1 MSSSKSDDT
10 YDIPVS
16 VLKLSKHVIAPIL
29 SKLFNQCIE
38 LGIYPST
45 LKIAKVI
52 PLFKDGDKTCAS
64 NYRPISILPHFSKI
78 FEKLLQL
85 DLIKFLKKCNVISSC
100 QYGFQENKSTT
111 DALVELCN
119 HLNNQQALNKITCG
133 VFIDLKKAFDT
144 VNHDILRNKLLH
156 YGIRGIPF
164 KLFSD
169 YLSNRHQFT
178 RINTA
183 KSNSM
188 LLTTGVPQGSVL
200 GPILFLLYINDLP
213 KASTKAKNPF
223 IC

>member
-16 VLKLSKHVIAPIL
+16 VLKLSKYVIAPIL

-52 PLFKDGDKTCAS
+52 PIFKDGDKTCDS
-64 NYRPISILPHFSKI
+64 KYRPISILPHFSKI

-100 QYGFQENKSTT
+100 QYGFQEIKSTT

-119 HLNNQQALNKITCG
+119 HLNNQQVLNKITHG
-133 VFIDLKKAFDT
+133 VFIDLKKTFDT

-156 YGIRGIPF
+156 SSIRGIPF

-178 RINTA
+178 CINTS
-183 KSNSM
+183 KSNSYVSNHWC
-188 LLTTGVPQGSVL
+188 TSR
-200 GPILFLLYINDLP
+200 
-213 KASTKAKNPF
+213 
-223 IC
+223 